1 VVGKTLGHYEILEPL
16 GKGGMGEVYRAR
28 DTKLGQPYAVSGFLL
43 LLAVGLACFAEDAEA
58 QEPLGLS
65 WRAEVSAPAFP
76 RGLGPRVCIDQ
87 GHNNYH
93 TAGGRYGPFASL
105 LRDDGYVVEGIE
117 SEFSIET
124 LQSCRILVIVSPL
137 AEGNDFDQGGNWA
150 YPHSSAFSPTE
161 LNAVV
166 DWTRGGGMLLLIV
179 DHAPWPGAAGD
190 LGLLLGVVML
200 DGHADVTESPDV
212 FRSKDTRAPSA
223 LAFGTLGNHPIF
235 EGRSDGERVD
245 SVVTFGGHAFW
256 PSQELQPLLIF
267 DSDAVADI
275 PLSDNLPGVPRSE
288 WPRISIAGWLQ
299 GAAGLIGGGKFVI
312 LGEAAMCTA
321 QVDEGEPWGMNHP
334 LAIQNAQFC
343 LNVLHWLS
351 GIIGE

>member
-1 VVGKTLGHYEILEPL
+1 MRSKQLYTV
-16 GKGGMGEVYRAR
+16 RR
-28 DTKLGQPYAVSGFLL
+28 FLL
-43 LLAVGLACFAEDAEA
+43 LLAVGLVCFVEYVGA
-58 QEPLGLS
+58 QEPNELS

-76 RGLGPRVCIDQ
+76 YGLGPRVCIDQ

-93 TAGGRYGPFASL
+93 TAEGLYRPFASL
-105 LRDDGYVVEGIE
+105 LRNDGYVVEGFD
-117 SEFSIET
+117 SEFSTET
-124 LQSCRILVIVSPL
+124 LQRCRILVIVSPL
-137 AEGNDFDQGGNWA
+137 ADGNDYEGETGPIWA
-150 YPHSSAFSPTE
+150 YPQSSALSPTE

-200 DGHADVTESPDV
+200 DGNADVPESLNV
-212 FRSKDTRAPSA
+212 FRSRDTRAPSA
-223 LAFGTLGNHPIF
+223 LALGTLGNHPIL

-245 SVVTFGGHAFW
+245 SVFTFSGHAFW

-267 DSDAVADI
+267 DSDAVAEI
-275 PLSDNLPGVPRSE
+275 PLSYAVTGVPRSE

-299 GAAGLIGGGKFVI
+299 GAAGLIGGGRFVI

-321 QVDEGEPWGMNHP
+321 QVDEDGPWGMNHP

-351 GIIGE
+351 GMIDE